1 MGLVPEFFVFL
12 GIVIFLAMSLLSA
25 LLDHDLPSRLQ
36 YPFQIA
42 AMVGLGEL
50 LTSQGFVN
58 LTRFW
63 VGVVYL
69 ASALSSVVGLN
80 VYLWVPRRRMD
91 MASTFSETVTV
102 PILMISAVFI
112 YSFLGNDGEVSFSPA
127 ALVTLA
133 VLVLVTSLSIFGFL
147 RELSGHITK
156 VPGAPFSSPTG
167 EALTSLGP
175 QERDWYCRPP
185 CKGRS
190 GRNLRRKKRARR
202 RKWKTLDTF

>member
-1 MGLVPEFFVFL
+1 MGLVPVFFVLL
-12 GIVIFLAMSLLSA
+12 GIVIFLRMSLLSA
-25 LLDHDLPSRLQ
+25 LLDDSLPSRLQ
-36 YPFQIA
+36 YLFQIA

-112 YSFLGNDGEVSFSPA
+112 YSFLGNDGEVSFLPA

-147 RELSGHITK
+147 RELSGHIGK
-156 VPGAPFSSPTG
+156 APGALMSLPTG
-167 EALTSLGP
+167 EASTSLGTSGTGLVLP
-175 QERDWYCRPP
+175 PSLQGKEWEESPKKKETQE
-185 CKGRS
+185 
-190 GRNLRRKKRARR
+190 
-202 RKWKTLDTF
+202 

>member
-1 MGLVPEFFVFL
+1 MGLVPEFFVLL
-12 GIVIFLAMSLLSA
+12 GIVIFLGMSLLSA
-25 LLDHDLPSRLQ
+25 LLDDSLPSRLQ
-36 YPFQIA
+36 YLFQIA

-102 PILMISAVFI
+102 PTLMISAVFI
-112 YSFLGNDGEVSFSPA
+112 YTFLGNGGELSFSPA
-127 ALVTLA
+127 AILTIA
-133 VLVLVTSLSIFGFL
+133 VLILVTSLSIFGFL
-147 RELSGHITK
+147 RELSKHVTK
-156 VPGAPFSSPTG
+156 GSGGPSLSPTG
-167 EALTSLGP
+167 PASTLPWTPERGLALPLPSLQGDEWEESKEKRES
-175 QERDWYCRPP
+175 QE
-185 CKGRS
+185 
-190 GRNLRRKKRARR
+190 
-202 RKWKTLDTF
+202 

>member
-1 MGLVPEFFVFL
+1 VLL
-12 GIVIFLAMSLLSA
+12 GIVIFLGMSLLSA
-25 LLDHDLPSRLQ
+25 LLDDSLPSRLQ
-36 YPFQIA
+36 YLFQIA

-167 EALTSLGP
+167 EALTSLGTSGTGLVL
-175 QERDWYCRPP
+175 PP
-185 CKGRS
+185 SLQGKEWEES
-190 GRNLRRKKRARR
+190 PKK
-202 RKWKTLDTF
+202 KES

>member
-1 MGLVPEFFVFL
+1 MGLVPEFFVLL
-12 GIVIFLAMSLLSA
+12 GIVIFLGVSLLSA
-25 LLDHDLPSRLQ
+25 LLDDSLPSRLQ
-36 YPFQIA
+36 YLFQIA

-50 LTSQGFVN
+50 LTSQGSVE

-63 VGVVYL
+63 VSIVYL

-91 MASTFSETVTV
+91 IASTFSETVTV

-167 EALTSLGP
+167 EALTSLGTSGTGLVL
-175 QERDWYCRPP
+175 PP
-185 CKGRS
+185 SLQGKEWEES
-190 GRNLRRKKRARR
+190 PKK
-202 RKWKTLDTF
+202 KES

>member
-25 LLDHDLPSRLQ
+25 LLDRDLPSRLQ
-36 YPFQIA
+36 YFFQIA
-42 AMVGLGEL
+42 GIVGLGEL

-167 EALTSLGP
+167 EALTSLGTSGTGLVLP
-175 QERDWYCRPP
+175 PSLQGKEWEESPKKKETQE
-185 CKGRS
+185 
-190 GRNLRRKKRARR
+190 
-202 RKWKTLDTF
+202 

>member
-25 LLDHDLPSRLQ
+25 LLDRDLPSRLQ
-36 YPFQIA
+36 YFFQIA
-42 AMVGLGEL
+42 GIVGLGEL

-112 YSFLGNDGEVSFSPA
+112 YSFIGNGGEVSFSPA
-127 ALVTLA
+127 AIVTLA

-147 RELSGHITK
+147 RELSGHIGK
-156 VPGAPFSSPTG
+156 APGALMSLPTG
-167 EALTSLGP
+167 EASTSLGTSGTGLVLP
-175 QERDWYCRPP
+175 PSLQGKEWEESPKKKENQE
-185 CKGRS
+185 
-190 GRNLRRKKRARR
+190 
-202 RKWKTLDTF
+202 